1 MTSRVR
7 RRRDPSGLVSLKVL
21 VVLLVLAGLGYV
33 GTKLIPPYWEYLSLQ
48 DPVKEAAIV
57 YARQGKEAEVRA
69 ELITRARQIGIALDE
84 ERVEIGQEGN
94 QIVVRV
100 AWEVPLDIPL
110 LYRRSL
116 RFRIEKGVPAP

>member
-110 LYRRSL
+110 YRRSL

>member
-7 RRRDPSGLVSLKVL
+7 RRRHSSGFVSLKVL

-33 GTKLIPPYWEYLSLQ
+33 GMKLIPPYWDYLSLQ

-84 ERVEIGQEGN
+84 ERVDIGQEGN

-110 LYRRSL
+110 YRRSL
-116 RFRIEKGVPAP
+116 RFRIEKWVPAP

>member
-1 MTSRVR
+1 MISRVR
-7 RRRDPSGLVSLKVL
+7 RRRDSSGLVSLKVL

-33 GTKLIPPYWEYLSLQ
+33 GMKLIPPYWDYLSFQ
-48 DPVKEAAIV
+48 DPVKEAAIA
-57 YARQGKEAEVRA
+57 YARQGKEAEVRT
-69 ELITRARQIGIALDE
+69 ELIARARQIGIALDE
-84 ERVEIGQEGN
+84 ERVDIGQEGN

-100 AWEVPLDIPL
+100 AWEIPLDII

>member
-84 ERVEIGQEGN
+84 ERVDIGQEGN

-110 LYRRSL
+110 YRRSL

>member
-21 VVLLVLAGLGYV
+21 LVLLVLAGLGYV
-33 GTKLIPPYWEYLSLQ
+33 GTKVIPPYWDYLSLQ

-110 LYRRSL
+110 YRRSL